1 MNNAL
6 VALSNIFLNVKSLFS
21 AVSLGSF
28 SLWDLFLAFWLFG
41 IIVGAI
47 GFLFKL
53 KGGK

>member
-6 VALSNIFLNVKSLFS
+6 VALSNIFLHIKSLFAS
-21 AVSLGSF
+21 VSLGGF
-28 SLWDLFLAFWLFG
+28 TLWDLFLAFWLFG